1 MKFSWPKITS
11 KKQWLSLSL
20 LLGFFAVI
28 FFAPNTAHAGFSD
41 DVAKFVGA
49 GVATVIWL
57 LGKLLV
63 VLMSLVVWVAG
74 YNNFIIAPA
83 VEAGWE
89 IVRDVCNM
97 FFILLL
103 LIIAFGTILNIK
115 EYHWK
120 HALPKLLLMAVLINF
135 SKLICGV
142 IIDFAQVVML
152 TFVNGF
158 RDIAGGNL
166 ADMAGIMNLLN
177 INSSSGEVGA
187 LSLAG
192 TYILALMYVLVS
204 LVVITVILFVLV
216 MRIIMLWI
224 LVVLSPLA
232 YLLSTTDKTKG
243 YAGQWWKQFGDNVV
257 SGPLLA
263 FFIWLSFVALQQ
275 SDIKEDRMFGPP
287 PDQGSDTQYYSE
299 ISGSA
304 GAASAGLATAGT
316 QDGMLKFVISMGML
330 IGGLMITKQL
340 SGAAGSIAGKG
351 IGAINSGASKLKD
364 FGKRTAVNTGK
375 AAAQTSLRATGA
387 TMRGAG
393 NILNRGFGGK
403 AGESLQKSGQFINSW
418 GRDIRKTRNDEKIKK
433 RKATLEK
440 LGMKEQTMD
449 YGKEALD
456 TKLGRSLKGGAAIA
470 AGIGMAFNPFAS
482 AQALTLMGAGLGH
495 MAGALSSKFI
505 GKKIKG
511 IAQSYQQNRNIKSAE
526 KSLDKIKIN
535 KEKEK
540 VKRLADYVAPA
551 EQAIKNRETS
561 RDQSLREV
569 EDQLKSDVRNAKN
582 RNAPQSEIDNLY
594 ATAQQ
599 KRIKIKM
606 DADVDIDHLQN
617 ELNQRKTTK
626 KRDIDAEVEAAYQPA
641 FEETLRFSKEN
652 ILSKKRDRRIGEEE
666 IKKNSDLSSNEEN
679 RADEIK
685 SIKEAYKDAPS
696 AVRDKKIADA
706 NRQYDQRKE
715 SISSKYN
722 NWISEFKQRS
732 VSLGKIPDTKLEN
745 IIPKT
750 ANTIGEKVA
759 AYQPNRLTI
768 EAMKLG
774 SKEFEN
780 ARNTR
785 DQLASDNNNIMD
797 FSKSTWSTPTGLTS
811 NQEKLLAIL
820 ADNSK
825 DSVQTLQKMLDD
837 LKKLKSDGGV
847 GNDKEK
853 KGKLE
858 SIMRGIAFITDKK
871 PETKAA
877 FTSISEVV
885 DTMHP
890 DGKKV
895 ESFKPKK
902 K

>member
-11 KKQWLSLSL
+11 KKQWVSLSL

-28 FFAPNTAHAGFSD
+28 FFAPHAAHAGFSE

-243 YAGQWWKQFGDNVV
+243 YASQWWKQFGDNVV

-275 SDIKEDRMFGPP
+275 SDIKEDKMFGPP

-351 IGAINSGASKLKD
+351 LDTISKGAKSLSGYNAVKDRVGAFNKQREAVRSEKINAFGERNFGRYLSAKGAVGGVVSGAKASIKTGISKGLDKTGS
-364 FGKRTAVNTGK
+364 FGRAVK
-375 AAAQTSLRATGA
+375 APVNKYQTWKQDRA
-387 TMRGAG
+387 
-393 NILNRGFGGK
+393 
-403 AGESLQKSGQFINSW
+403 
-418 GRDIRKTRNDEKIKK
+418 K
-433 RKATLEK
+433 RKDEEQQQQDRRRAAYVNNVYEDASGKYNAHTEDGKTFYRRQKKDARGNDIPNQYEYAEHKGQKVEK
-440 LGMKEQTMD
+440 MSDLH
-449 YGKEALD
+449 YNLD
-456 TKLGRSLKGGAAIA
+456 RAWSDSMTNSR
-470 AGIGMAFNPFAS
+470 AFNNKRNKAEADKEKDKMANAGLTPAQLLGVLEDAS
-482 AQALTLMGAGLGH
+482 ASDHKRLAAALTLAVKEGFKSSGQVNIAQTLLKSKNNSLLTKQFNDDIDKKQAHLNYNLDTEEGRRKFAKRREEGKFDVLQADAYRMPNVIR
-495 MAGALSSKFI
+495 ALSDSMTDKEFIKHMEKVSAYSSKHNEAQEFGLRGYLNNQQPAI
-505 GKKIKG
+505 DANDNVHKARKVAPRITRDLNDAVRG
-511 IAQSYQQNRNIKSAE
+511 ISDSAE
-526 KSLDKIKIN
+526 IKRVLEDVIEEMAISDIAKLKTESLK
-535 KEKEK
+535 
-540 VKRLADYVAPA
+540 ADSSWSPQVRDAYN
-551 EQAIKNRETS
+551 ESIFEIIKNFTGADIS
-561 RDQSLREV
+561 
-569 EDQLKSDVRNAKN
+569 
-582 RNAPQSEIDNLY
+582 NL
-594 ATAQQ
+594 
-599 KRIKIKM
+599 
-606 DADVDIDHLQN
+606 
-617 ELNQRKTTK
+617 EKT
-626 KRDIDAEVEAAYQPA
+626 R
-641 FEETLRFSKEN
+641 
-652 ILSKKRDRRIGEEE
+652 
-666 IKKNSDLSSNEEN
+666 
-679 RADEIK
+679 
-685 SIKEAYKDAPS
+685 
-696 AVRDKKIADA
+696 DA
-706 NRQYDQRKE
+706 NRKTVEQIKIIYSAERP
-715 SISSKYN
+715 SS
-722 NWISEFKQRS
+722 
-732 VSLGKIPDTKLEN
+732 
-745 IIPKT
+745 
-750 ANTIGEKVA
+750 
-759 AYQPNRLTI
+759 
-768 EAMKLG
+768 G
-774 SKEFEN
+774 SRQDSN
-780 ARNTR
+780 NTR
-785 DQLASDNNNIMD
+785 DSQANNRPGMSRQNRHTSQQNSNNPSDDYEDGTWEYVPGDNNEPPIPPQLN
-797 FSKSTWSTPTGLTS
+797 P
-811 NQEKLLAIL
+811 
-820 ADNSK
+820 
-825 DSVQTLQKMLDD
+825 
-837 LKKLKSDGGV
+837 
-847 GNDKEK
+847 
-853 KGKLE
+853 
-858 SIMRGIAFITDKK
+858 
-871 PETKAA
+871 
-877 FTSISEVV
+877 
-885 DTMHP
+885 
-890 DGKKV
+890 
-895 ESFKPKK
+895 
-902 K
+902 